1 MLANWQIWADRLPV
15 LGILSCHRSPLSL
28 SPSEAIVH
36 LFLLSPLSIVFHLGT
51 YCCRLQEVWYEL
63 LSFFFSFYLWQSLLL
78 FIFYLF
84 TFDKVYCFICLIVAW
99 FPYWSEAF
107 TLSLQSQCSYFLSSS
122 LLRPACPQS
131 LFTCTQMFSDH
142 SVIPFAVETGGI
154 DLGILLARQSWPRA
168 PCHLGLC

>member
-1 MLANWQIWADRLPV
+1 MGRQAPSSRDSLLPPLPSVPESFRGHCASIPSESTEHCVPLRYLLLLTTRSIIWAF
-15 LGILSCHRSPLSL
+15 
-28 SPSEAIVH
+28 E
-36 LFLLSPLSIVFHLGT
+36 
-51 YCCRLQEVWYEL
+51 
-63 LSFFFSFYLWQSLLL
+63 FFFSFYLWQSLLL

-131 LFTCTQMFSDH
+131 LFTCTQMFGDH